1 MRRKGCVNWA
11 DATSIMVVVLAALVA
26 LVGAREAKAGVVA
39 TISFTLGGLL
49 VGFALG
55 TVSGR
60 LAYLA
65 LESRKSSAAVLIA
78 YLFTPLL
85 FMFGTVVLIVWL
97 AKHLL

>member
-1 MRRKGCVNWA
+1 MRRKGFVDWA
-11 DATSIMVVVLAALVA
+11 DATSMMIVFLAALVA
-26 LVGAREAKAGVVA
+26 LVGAREAKAGVAV
-39 TISFTLGGLL
+39 TILFTLGGLL
-49 VGFALG
+49 VGLSLG

-65 LESRKSSAAVLIA
+65 LNSRKSSAAVFLA